1 MTASVE
7 TRAAQSAPPK
17 QRSNRWARPALGL
30 LLPVG
35 LAILWE
41 IAVRLGLS
49 DGRLVPPPS
58 TIYETLADLAR
69 TGELLRH
76 VTATLLRVAAGF
88 ALGTAAGTLLGA
100 VAGYSGIVRGLID
113 PTLQGLRAVPS
124 IAWIPLFILWL
135 GIFETSK
142 VALIAVG
149 VFFPVYLGV
158 LGAIVAV
165 DRKIV
170 EVGRAFRLSGFAMVR
185 RILLPAVLP
194 AYVISLRAGLGLGW
208 MFVIAAEFMGASEGL
223 GYLLI
228 DGQQL
233 GKPAEIVAA
242 ILAFAVLGKI
252 TDWIIVIATT
262 PLLRWQDIY
271 RTSHQEILISML
283 EINRVSK
290 TYPNGVHAL
299 EALTLKV
306 ALGEIVAVV
315 GGSGCGKSTLLRL
328 ASGLDA
334 PSGGAVVLDGDTIT
348 SPHEKIGIVF
358 QEPRLL
364 PWLSVA
370 DNVGFGLESRPRIE
384 RNARVAAQLDR
395 VGLTDKATVWPREL
409 SGGQA
414 QRVALARA
422 LVTRPEVLL
431 LDEPFSA
438 LDAFTRVDLQD
449 HLLDLWADGKPTLLV
464 VTHDVDEAIV
474 LADRVMVMR
483 PRPGRLQEEI
493 VTDLPRPRDRQS
505 AAFDFAKRRVMT
517 ALDRSLDRRAS
528 VDDGQTLAD
537 EGAARWW

>member
-17 QRSNRWARPALGL
+17 QRSNRWARPALCL

-271 RTSHQEILISML
+271 RTSHQES
-283 EINRVSK
+283 
-290 TYPNGVHAL
+290 
-299 EALTLKV
+299 
-306 ALGEIVAVV
+306 
-315 GGSGCGKSTLLRL
+315 
-328 ASGLDA
+328 
-334 PSGGAVVLDGDTIT
+334 
-348 SPHEKIGIVF
+348 
-358 QEPRLL
+358 
-364 PWLSVA
+364 
-370 DNVGFGLESRPRIE
+370 
-384 RNARVAAQLDR
+384 
-395 VGLTDKATVWPREL
+395 
-409 SGGQA
+409 
-414 QRVALARA
+414 
-422 LVTRPEVLL
+422 
-431 LDEPFSA
+431 
-438 LDAFTRVDLQD
+438 
-449 HLLDLWADGKPTLLV
+449 
-464 VTHDVDEAIV
+464 
-474 LADRVMVMR
+474 
-483 PRPGRLQEEI
+483 
-493 VTDLPRPRDRQS
+493 
-505 AAFDFAKRRVMT
+505 
-517 ALDRSLDRRAS
+517 
-528 VDDGQTLAD
+528 
-537 EGAARWW
+537 